1 MEKSAGELRSNTTEQ
16 TISSGLL
23 LLWGCRKRIKR
34 LMKTVGRLPR
44 RTPIP
49 EHQIVEAFHRTALQL
64 AAILLLILF
73 SDIAPSR
80 ATEKNIWEEFSG
92 EKALAHVQRLVD
104 LGPHPGGSDASGKA
118 RDYIEQQLR
127 DSGWQVTRQAFTDDT
142 PRGKIHFVNL
152 IARFSSDANQAS
164 PSFLLCSHYDTKLFD
179 TIRFVGADD
188 GGSSTG
194 LLLELARVLG
204 QHASVARNVELVFFD
219 GEEAYENFSD
229 TDGLYGS
236 RYFARKLQSEGAKRF
251 RGGILFDMVGD
262 RSLGITLPADSP
274 AAMARDVFAAA
285 EALKLRKYFSYLD
298 RDLIDDHAPL
308 NAIGIPT
315 IDIIDFDYPWWHTA
329 DDTMDKISAQ
339 SLQIVGS
346 VALYYLAEFGLKR

>member
-1 MEKSAGELRSNTTEQ
+1 VNSRQ
-16 TISSGLL
+16 TLLHYSIIPLL
-23 LLWGCRKRIKR
+23 LLALAW
-34 LMKTVGRLPR
+34 
-44 RTPIP
+44 
-49 EHQIVEAFHRTALQL
+49 IVFVQQSC
-64 AAILLLILF
+64 AA
-73 SDIAPSR
+73 
-80 ATEKNIWEEFSG
+80 EVKIWEEFSG
-92 EKALAHVQRLVD
+92 EKALAHVQQLVD
-104 LGPHPGGSDASGKA
+104 LGPHPAGSDAIEKA
-118 RDYIEQQLR
+118 RDYMEAQLR
-127 DSGWQVTRQAFTDDT
+127 HSGWQVTRQAFTDDT

-152 IARFSSDANQAS
+152 IARFGGEANPTSSL
-164 PSFLLCSHYDTKLFD
+164 LLCSHYDTKLFD
-179 TIRFVGADD
+179 TIRFVGAND

-204 QHASVARNVELVFFD
+204 QHPTLARKVELAFFD
-219 GEEAYENFSD
+219 GEEAYENFSA

-236 RYFARKLQSEGAKRF
+236 RYFARQLQGEGAKRF

-262 RSLGITLPADSP
+262 RSLGVTLPPDSP
-274 AAMARDVFAAA
+274 SALAHDVFAAA

-315 IDIIDFDYPWWHTA
+315 IDIIDFDYSWWHTA

-346 VALYYLAEFGLKR
+346 VALYYLTEFGLKR

>member
-1 MEKSAGELRSNTTEQ
+1 
-16 TISSGLL
+16 
-23 LLWGCRKRIKR
+23 
-34 LMKTVGRLPR
+34 
-44 RTPIP
+44 
-49 EHQIVEAFHRTALQL
+49 
-64 AAILLLILF
+64 
-73 SDIAPSR
+73 
-80 ATEKNIWEEFSG
+80 
-92 EKALAHVQRLVD
+92 
-104 LGPHPGGSDASGKA
+104 
-118 RDYIEQQLR
+118 
-127 DSGWQVTRQAFTDDT
+127 
-142 PRGKIHFVNL
+142 
-152 IARFSSDANQAS
+152 
-164 PSFLLCSHYDTKLFD
+164 LCSHYDTKLFD
-179 TIRFVGADD
+179 TIRFVGAND

-194 LLLELARVLG
+194 LLLEIARVLG
-204 QHASVARNVELVFFD
+204 QHANVARNVELVFFD
-219 GEEAYENFSD
+219 GEEAYENFSE

-236 RYFARKLQSEGAKRF
+236 RYFARQLQSEGAKQF

-329 DDTMDKISAQ
+329 DDTLDKISAQ

>member
-1 MEKSAGELRSNTTEQ
+1 MRKNADESRLSTTEP
-16 TISSGLL
+16 TISSGFLVFL
-23 LLWGCRKRIKR
+23 ACQTGSDVSHEI
-34 LMKTVGRLPR
+34 VGRLCE
-44 RTPIP
+44 TPIQV
-49 EHQIVEAFHRTALQL
+49 HQLIKTFQKTEAAGAEQDDWVGQTSERAAAIKSKPLQL
-64 AAILLLILF
+64 AAILLLMSFLQ
-73 SDIAPSR
+73 ANPSL
-80 ATEKNIWEEFSG
+80 AGDTKIWEEFSG

-104 LGPHPGGSDASGKA
+104 LG
-118 RDYIEQQLR
+118 
-127 DSGWQVTRQAFTDDT
+127 
-142 PRGKIHFVNL
+142 
-152 IARFSSDANQAS
+152 
-164 PSFLLCSHYDTKLFD
+164 HYDTKLFD
-179 TIRFVGADD
+179 TIRFVGAND

-194 LLLELARVLG
+194 LLLELARAIG
-204 QHASVARNVELVFFD
+204 QHPSLARKLELAFFD

-236 RYFARKLQSEGAKRF
+236 RYFARQLQGEGAKQI

-274 AAMARDVFAAA
+274 AAMARDVFAAS

>member
-1 MEKSAGELRSNTTEQ
+1 VNSLLQSTNTP
-16 TISSGLL
+16 LL
-23 LLWGCRKRIKR
+23 LL
-34 LMKTVGRLPR
+34 
-44 RTPIP
+44 
-49 EHQIVEAFHRTALQL
+49 AF
-64 AAILLLILF
+64 LF
-73 SDIAPSR
+73 SAYVESSR
-80 ATEKNIWEEFSG
+80 AAEIKIWEEFSG
-92 EKALAHVQRLVD
+92 EKALAHIQRLVD
-104 LGPHPGGSDASGKA
+104 LGPHPAGSEAIQKA
-118 RDYIEQQLR
+118 RDYIEEQLR

-152 IARFSSDANQAS
+152 IARFSGDANATS

-179 TIRFVGADD
+179 AIRFVGAND

-204 QHASVARNVELVFFD
+204 QHPSVARNLELVFFD
-219 GEEAYENFSD
+219 GEEAYENFSQ

-236 RYFARKLQSEGAKRF
+236 RYFAKQLRSESAKQF

-262 RSLGITLPADSP
+262 RSLGVTLPADSP

-315 IDIIDFDYPWWHTA
+315 IDIIDFDYPSWHTA
-329 DDTMDKISAQ
+329 NDTMDKISAQ

-346 VALYYLAEFGLKR
+346 VALYYLAEPALK

>member
-1 MEKSAGELRSNTTEQ
+1 MNSRQ
-16 TISSGLL
+16 TLLHYSITPLL
-23 LLWGCRKRIKR
+23 LLALAW
-34 LMKTVGRLPR
+34 
-44 RTPIP
+44 
-49 EHQIVEAFHRTALQL
+49 IVFAQQSCAAEA
-64 AAILLLILF
+64 
-73 SDIAPSR
+73 
-80 ATEKNIWEEFSG
+80 KIWEEFSG

-104 LGPHPGGSDASGKA
+104 LGPHPAGSDAIEKA
-118 RDYIEQQLR
+118 RDYIEAQLR
-127 DSGWQVTRQAFTDDT
+127 HSGWQVTRQAFTDDT
-142 PRGKIHFVNL
+142 PRGKTHFVNL
-152 IARFSSDANQAS
+152 IARFAGDANPAS
-164 PSFLLCSHYDTKLFD
+164 PSLLLCSHYDTKLFD
-179 TIRFVGADD
+179 TIRFVGAND

-204 QHASVARNVELVFFD
+204 QQPSLARKVELAFFD

-236 RYFARKLQSEGAKRF
+236 RYFASQLQGEGAKQF

-262 RSLGITLPADSP
+262 HSLGITLPPDSP
-274 AAMARDVFAAA
+274 SAIAHDVFAAA
-285 EALKLRKYFSYLD
+285 EALKVRKYFSYLD
-298 RDLIDDHAPL
+298 RNLVDDHAPL

-315 IDIIDFDYPWWHTA
+315 IDLIDFDYPSWHTA